1 MKKLLLGICIL
12 VLISSASAGWITDL
26 RTMGNIY
33 MDWEVGNATFG
44 QYISYQEL
52 DPIIKDYINWTDG
65 NNTYVEVKGDTMT
78 GNLSAQNITAQEYFY
93 GQPIAGGIQGGIVW
107 AAEIDGF
114 GQVNLTHE
122 AGTLNIGYPDMTVR
136 IVTTPEGDEK
146 YCDIPA
152 DTIAVNDNAHE
163 AYAVSGTDCS
173 ISTIPVSA
181 FVDADINQAGN
192 TPIFHAMAHSGEI
205 EVHQGMPIQ
214 NRNYIRSR
222 ILHLKTINLDV
233 LNGMSLVEEEDLDF
247 TINSGEYVF
256 VDQPVTATIQNITDG
271 ATLELFGRDGTNYF
285 YDDSANGL
293 NLTTCED
300 ASQDQVECSL
310 TSRYRRYFIFIT
322 GYEDG
327 CDDTL
332 LHQRLAL
339 DDVNYVTLAN
349 CLNIE
354 TNPVTYELP
363 DIYDYTAVPLY
374 AYCLQ
379 AKNTELSDGAVID
392 LRRFKTGS
400 ASGGIDTSV
409 FLTKDGSRPLTDNW
423 DAVYNITTDT
433 LLADYV
439 EGDGS
444 RLTGLTN
451 HTDEVYNTWGEWFY
465 NQTQAAYDLWN
476 VVWSIKTTLE
486 NVVFNNGT
494 NLPSTWD
501 VTNYTAGTGITVSEH
516 EIASTITDTTCAT
529 SGTCPQ
535 IYQDTTLISSIY
547 LTIANFFTHID
558 NIIIDYYNK
567 TEADNKF
574 IISEDMNIISELNTQ
589 VSETVLYSG
598 GTLTSTK
605 WCVADGTAG
614 GIDCNVE
621 PVVNTDTHQGYANIA
636 MTNDTN
642 VFAEDQV
649 FDGNITLPQ
658 NNNVSFGDG
667 SILHNGSCLLFDS
680 GSGGAVLE
688 ICQ

>member
-1 MKKLLLGICIL
+1 MRQKNSWIIIYFVFFLF
-12 VLISSASAGWITDL
+12 LISSTAASDWTIPDKNCGKPGDCETIYEDGNTLNSIYLKIVDFFTHIDEILSDGYYNKTEADTQFLDETDYANQIPDYL
-26 RTMGNIY
+26 NRSEFTDTI
-33 MDWEVGNATFG
+33 
-44 QYISYQEL
+44 
-52 DPIIKDYINWTDG
+52 PDYINWTDG
-65 NNTYVEVKGDTMT
+65 NLTYALNISLDQYVDWITGNDTYALNISLDQYLSLMDYNAQIIDYYNISTFNEQIVDYINWTDGNKTYVKVEGDTMT

-93 GQPIAGGIQGGIVW
+93 GQPLAGGIQGGIVW

-114 GQVNLTHE
+114 GQLNLSHE
-122 AGTLNIGYPDMTVR
+122 AGTLNLGYPDMIVR
-136 IVTTPEGDEK
+136 IVTTPNGDEK
-146 YCDIPA
+146 YCDIAA
-152 DTIAVNDNAHE
+152 DTVTTNDNAHE
-163 AYAVSGTDCS
+163 AYVVSGADCS
-173 ISTIPVSA
+173 IMAVPVST

-256 VDQPVTATIQNITDG
+256 VDQPVTASIQNITDG

-322 GYEDG
+322 GYEEGD
-327 CDDTL
+327 DDTL

-339 DDVNYVTLAN
+339 DSVNYVTIAN

-354 TNPVTYELP
+354 TNPVTYDLP
-363 DIYDYTAVPLY
+363 DIYDYTAVPLF

-423 DAVYNITTDT
+423 DAEKNITVDT
-433 LLADYV
+433 LLADYF

-465 NQTQAAYDLWN
+465 NM
-476 VVWSIKTTLE
+476 TTSAINWVLGE
-486 NVVFNNGT
+486 GYIPSDNVVFSNGT

-501 VTNYTAGTGITVSEH
+501 VTNYTAGSDISIVEHVITYTGAGGAEV
-516 EIASTITDTTCAT
+516 D
-529 SGTCPQ
+529 P
-535 IYQDTTLISSIY
+535 
-547 LTIANFFTHID
+547 FFTASIQ
-558 NIIIDYYNK
+558 DY
-567 TEADNKF
+567 
-574 IISEDMNIISELNTQ
+574 
-589 VSETVLYSG
+589 
-598 GTLTSTK
+598 
-605 WCVADGTAG
+605 
-614 GIDCNVE
+614 
-621 PVVNTDTHQGYANIA
+621 VNWT
-636 MTNDTN
+636 
-642 VFAEDQV
+642 
-649 FDGNITLPQ
+649 DGNNTY
-658 NNNVSFGDG
+658 
-667 SILHNGSCLLFDS
+667 
-680 GSGGAVLE
+680 AE
-688 ICQ
+688 IIW